1 MSGQKSDCSADTNN
15 FSKQDALAALVE
27 DGILTSQEY
36 KACLRAVER
45 TSSEKGFIYRDKFIA
60 VEYRGYEKS
69 QMVGGSGIKIHL
81 IIENKTQLPLTI
93 RARVMVNGIIIEKDE
108 NMVSDIPE
116 KSKMLV
122 SIAVFFDKLRPLDIK
137 TVQDIEE
144 VSFLFRCIG
153 ENYKEVNKAK
163 KRAVIVL

>member
-1 MSGQKSDCSADTNN
+1 MAEPKSDYSADTQK
-15 FSKQDALAALVE
+15 FSKKDALAALVA
-27 DGILTSQEY
+27 DRILTSQEY
-36 KACLRAVER
+36 NACLRAVER
-45 TSSEKGFIYRDKFIA
+45 VSSEKGFIYRDKYIT

-81 IIENKTQLPLTI
+81 IIENKTQTPLTI

-108 NMVSDIPE
+108 NIVSDIPE

-122 SIAVFFDKLRPLDIK
+122 SVAAFFDKLRPLDIK

-144 VSFLFRCIG
+144 VSLLFRCIG